1 MSRPDDRLGGRR
13 AAELGMALG
22 AAGFGGVV
30 VLGALQ
36 HDTGWGPTGPGAGY
50 FPLRIGLLLI
60 GVAAILALL
69 QLRAAAGRFAE
80 PGALRRVARLLAP
93 TLVFGIAIAPLG
105 TYVPMALFLLWM
117 ARVEARAGWP
127 VALALALGTPAA
139 FFLLFETWLGVPL
152 AKGPLEEA
160 LGIY

>member
-1 MSRPDDRLGGRR
+1 MIGRR
-13 AAELGMALG
+13 VAEAGMALG
-22 AAGFGGVV
+22 AVAFGGVV
-30 VLGALQ
+30 VIGALQ

-60 GVAAILALL
+60 GVATLL
-69 QLRAAAGRFAE
+69 LLREVVGAVPARFAE
-80 PGALRRVARLLAP
+80 PGALRRVAVLLVP
-93 TLVFGIAIAPLG
+93 TAIFGAAIAPLG
-105 TYVPMALFLLWM
+105 AYVTMAAYLLWM
-117 ARVEARAGWP
+117 ARIHARARWP
-127 VALALALGTPAA
+127 VALALAIGMPVV